1 MAGIAGAQPALR
13 CYKKFH
19 ESLMDGHAAHP
30 TFFFAAAA
38 ETMGPTS
45 LGLAETAKFLPF
57 DELGNPMSMTT
68 MTYSNNLSYNLFARA
83 NRPLYEA
90 LYTGEGLPEEL
101 QGLTGQDLD
110 YAIVS
115 IEQTLVQSY
124 IDNAIPERHRTR
136 FINEATRGISIS
148 PASTVRKVVESYD
161 GAFDFS
167 NQNHREAIG
176 RALVDKHR
184 NEHFS
189 VD

>member
-1 MAGIAGAQPALR
+1 MQMVRQDGRCDGLERSCFLYVFPGRTEIRDVIDEQAALAILQVQR
-13 CYKKFH
+13 EEICSARNVEPSIIWQSIPPRTKWRGYGGYRWR
-19 ESLMDGHAAHP
+19 STRP
-30 TFFFAAAA
+30 TV
-38 ETMGPTS
+38 
-45 LGLAETAKFLPF
+45 
-57 DELGNPMSMTT
+57 
-68 MTYSNNLSYNLFARA
+68 
-83 NRPLYEA
+83 

-101 QGLTGQDLD
+101 QGITGQDLD